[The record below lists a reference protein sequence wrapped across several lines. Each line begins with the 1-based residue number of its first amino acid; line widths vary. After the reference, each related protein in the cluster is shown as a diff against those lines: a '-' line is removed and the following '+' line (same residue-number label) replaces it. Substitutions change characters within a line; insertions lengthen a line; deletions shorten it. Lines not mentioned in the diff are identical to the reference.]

1 MMRNTKSN
9 KKKLVGKRGGKYYMK
24 GKKKYVKELMT
35 HIEEKHID
43 KFYNIFLKM

>member
-24 GKKKYVKELMT
+24 GKKNM
-35 HIEEKHID
+35 
-43 KFYNIFLKM
+43 